1 MIHSVLIAD
10 DHQLVRKGLQ
20 MVVREVLGFHTHIDF
35 AGTGKEVVEK
45 LNNGEFTMLLTDLN
59 MPDTDEFGIVSQ
71 ARTLWP
77 KLRIIVITVKP
88 DRVFAARFF
97 KEGVM
102 AYVNKT
108 ESDAVLS
115 EAIATVARGKRYIS
129 RAQAELFAS
138 ALIENQAD
146 NPFDKLSRRE
156 FEVVLLLLKGYGA
169 IEVAN
174 ALSIS
179 PSTASSFRGRI
190 FEKLSIKN
198 LLELNHLAQLHQ
210 IAPD

>member
-1 MIHSVLIAD
+1 
-10 DHQLVRKGLQ
+10 
-20 MVVREVLGFHTHIDF
+20 MVVKEVLGFHTHIEF
-35 AGTGKEVVEK
+35 AGTGKEVLEK
-45 LNNGEFTMLLTDLN
+45 LKTREFTLLLTDLN

-71 ARTLWP
+71 VRVLWP
-77 KLRIIVITVKP
+77 QLRIIIITVKP

-108 ESDAVLS
+108 ESDEVMA
-115 EAIATVARGKRYIS
+115 EAIDSVARGKRYIS
-129 RAQAELFAS
+129 KAQAELFAS
-138 ALIENQAD
+138 ALIENRTD

-156 FEVVLLLLKGYGA
+156 FEVVLLLLRGYGA

-190 FEKLSIKN
+190 FEKLAIKN
-198 LLELNHLAQLHQ
+198 VLELNHLAQQHH
-210 IAPD
+210 IDSDFEGGS